1 MGLTLHHG
9 HDVLPAGVTL
19 IELMANSGGYLS
31 EDCCA
36 RQVARPLLEALA
48 GLHAL
53 GIIHRHLKPEHL
65 LCSNT
70 SLEIV
75 DFTDAAHRKQHCLN
89 CRVGDLHYM
98 APEVLSKPRTEDIFH
113 QVRKVAGLGEL
124 QADQHECY
132 GRTTHGW
139 HINS

>member
-1 MGLTLHHG
+1 M
-9 HDVLPAGVTL
+9 

-113 QVRKVAGLGEL
+113 QVRKVAGLVNCKQISMNAVAAPLVDGISTAEWWM
-124 QADQHECY
+124 
-132 GRTTHGW
+132 G
-139 HINS
+139 I

>member
-1 MGLTLHHG
+1 M
-9 HDVLPAGVTL
+9 

-53 GIIHRHLKPEHL
+53 GVIHRHLKPEHL

-113 QVRKVAGLGEL
+113 QVRREGGCMLLAAEPAVAL
-124 QADQHECY
+124 QSRPSKWCTCCACQAVHVQPRRA
-132 GRTTHGW
+132 GIRH
-139 HINS
+139 